1 MGYFFDDIS
10 LNRNFIVAR
19 IASQP
24 YDRTIPPLGFEH
36 HLAVGTINSEGF
48 SGESSRMSKQGLRA
62 FRLVVSFLL
71 CFTAAP
77 WSFAAHVNPQGL
89 NPNKPKTTR
98 KVSESQHTK
107 RHLRHL
113 ARGRATGIRLASAH
127 TASLTHTATRSASVR
142 PASARP
148 ATLSTRHHS
157 YHERFYTS
165 SFAED
170 ITAGDVTDGED
181 PVVRLAA
188 IDALGNMNGTVV
200 AIEPTSGRVLAMV
213 NQKLALSSGA
223 QPCSTIKLSVALAAL
238 SEGLISKET
247 EVPLGG
253 RSRMNLTQALAHS
266 NNAYFEAL
274 GRKLGFEK
282 VAFYAHQ
289 YGLGELAGYDI
300 SGEKLGT
307 YPDEVIPE
315 KLGGVGKMC
324 SFGEGVSMT
333 PLQLG
338 AMVSAIANG
347 GTLYYLQH
355 PSSPE
360 EVVNFQPRIKRQLD
374 IAPLIP
380 EISDG
385 MAGAVQYGTARRL
398 GLNFSEEEI
407 LGKTGTCSHEGTR
420 YGWFASYANTSRG
433 RVVVVVFL
441 QGGRPTFGPKAAEIA
456 GRMYRNLYD
465 HNFFLAGPAS
475 PSDTAAAAR

>member
-1 MGYFFDDIS
+1 MG
-10 LNRNFIVAR
+10 
-19 IASQP
+19 
-24 YDRTIPPLGFEH
+24 T
-36 HLAVGTINSEGF
+36 HL
-48 SGESSRMSKQGLRA
+48 L
-62 FRLVVSFLL
+62 RLVVIATVLGL
-71 CFTAAP
+71 AP
-77 WSFAAHVNPQGL
+77 AMFAAHVNPRSL
-89 NPNKPKTTR
+89 SPSKSKSTSR
-98 KVSESQHTK
+98 KVSESQRTR

-113 ARGRATGIRLASAH
+113 ASSHSTAAHSTTASAH
-127 TASLTHTATRSASVR
+127 RTSFTRTSVT
-142 PASARP
+142 SARH
-148 ATLSTRHHS
+148 R
-157 YHERFYTS
+157 YHERFFMS
-165 SFAED
+165 SFAEGITGGD
-170 ITAGDVTDGED
+170 ITDGED
-181 PVVRLAA
+181 PVVRQAA

-223 QPCSTIKLSVALAAL
+223 QPCSTIKLSVALAGL
-238 SEGLISKET
+238 SEGLISKDT
-247 EVPLGG
+247 QVPLGG
-253 RSRMNLTQALAHS
+253 RSRMNLTEALAHS
-266 NNAYFEAL
+266 NNAYFEEL

-282 VAFYAHQ
+282 VAYYAHQ

-300 SGEKLGT
+300 PGEQAGT

-338 AMVSAIANG
+338 AMVAAIANG

-355 PSSPE
+355 PTTPD

-398 GLNFSEEEI
+398 GLNFNEEEI

-420 YGWFASYANTSRG
+420 FGWFASYANTSRG
-433 RVVVVVFL
+433 RIVVVVFL

-456 GRMYRNLYD
+456 GLMYRNLYD
-465 HNFFLAGPAS
+465 HNFFIAGASKLADTPAS
-475 PSDTAAAAR
+475 RP